1 MLTKL
6 NRSNKDLKMDSEKDG
21 NCNLET
27 LLVLLCLK
35 AERHLQTCK
44 KFRTYRRNGTI
55 SGY

>member
-35 AERHLQTCK
+35 VERHLQTCK